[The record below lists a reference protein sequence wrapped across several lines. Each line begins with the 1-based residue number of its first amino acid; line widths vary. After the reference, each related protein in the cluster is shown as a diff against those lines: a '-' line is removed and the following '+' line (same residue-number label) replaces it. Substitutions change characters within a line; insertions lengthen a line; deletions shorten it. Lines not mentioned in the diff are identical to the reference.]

1 MEFISR
7 EEYAIMKAAELA
19 RLQRANRNDQQNGLT
34 GELI

>member
-19 RLQRANRNDQQNGLT
+19 RSNAPIGTINKTD
-34 GELI
+34 